1 MTTCPSCK
9 RSVAANVLICP
20 NCGAVLSDTS
30 LPTEVLPPSK
40 QREAPRP
47 DERRKQSSQSVADSA
62 DGARFA
68 TGTMLTERYRIVSL
82 LGRGGMG
89 EVYKAEDL
97 KLKQI
102 VALKFLP
109 EAITQDGA
117 ALARF
122 HNEVRITRQ
131 ISHPNVCRVY
141 DIAEVDGRH
150 FLSMEFIDGEDLSVL
165 LRRIGRL
172 PGDKATEIARQLCA
186 GLAAA
191 HDTGVLHRDLKP
203 ANVMIDGRGKA
214 RITDFGLA
222 VAAAE
227 LNGKEAVAGTP
238 GYMAPEQ
245 LANKQL
251 TQRSDIY
258 SLGLVLYEL
267 FTGKRVFESNNLH
280 DVMKLH
286 ETSAPTSPSSHVKD
300 IDPLVEKVILRC
312 LEKDPSKRP
321 SSAIQVAAALPGG
334 DPLAAALAAGETP
347 SPEMVAAAGEKT
359 GLRPVVAVAC
369 LAAIMVGLIIYAFLS
384 NRVNWQAQVMHEN
397 SPDALGHK
405 ANEIIQRLG
414 YTNRPTDTASG
425 LRYHST
431 YLRYLEQNSASST
444 NWSVFIRA
452 QPSPI
457 FFWYRQSPRYLEV
470 AGWGNGGWVSED
482 DPPHDVSGMVSA
494 RLDSQGRLIRFTAV
508 PPQVDESSEKP
519 PPPDWAPLL
528 AAAGFDP
535 AKLTSTEAKWTAP
548 TAFDARAAWTGVYAD
563 RPEISLRIEAAA
575 YRGKPVYFQIVG
587 PWTQPSRM
595 QAIQPSTRMR
605 VQYTIDLLSVVMI
618 LLVAVLLARHNVRKG
633 RGDRRG
639 AFRLALFIFAVSI
652 LAWIFGA
659 NHAPTR
665 NEIFRFFVIAV
676 SLALLLAGLFWLV
689 YLALEPYVR
698 RRWPNTIIA
707 WSRVLSGN
715 LRDPLVGRDVLVG
728 ILVGI
733 IQALIY
739 WLEDLVRFLLNS
751 PPQWDVPLD
760 AWIGL
765 RYLIASGFMINS
777 LNSILF
783 ALFLFSGMFL
793 FRALTRRQWLAT
805 GIFFSIGVVQSVLGS
820 SQPMVTLPFACF
832 LIALAI
838 IVLLRFGFLAFVISL
853 FVNGL
858 LLRVPITTN
867 FSAWYASSFFVV
879 LIAVMTLAAFAFHT
893 SLGGRKLFE
902 GKLLDE

>member
-9 RSVAANVLICP
+9 RSVTTDVLICP
-20 NCGAVLSDTS
+20 NCGAVLTDTS

-47 DERRKQSSQSVADSA
+47 AERRKQSGQSVADSA

-109 EAITQDGA
+109 EAITHDGA

-141 DIAEVDGRH
+141 DIGEVDGWH

-280 DVMKLH
+280 DLIKLH

-312 LEKDPSKRP
+312 LEKDPTKRP

-347 SPEMVAAAGEKT
+347 SPEMVAAAKT
-359 GLRPVVAVAC
+359 ENGVRPAVAIT
-369 LAAIMVGLIIYAFLS
+369 LAASAFLMLIAVLLIS
-384 NRVNWQAQVMHEN
+384 DTIGVYDKIPFEKSPEVLQAR
-397 SPDALGHK
+397 A
-405 ANEIIQRLG
+405 AEIVKQFG
-414 YTNRPTDTASG
+414 YQDDPVDYASG
-425 LRYHST
+425 FDRN
-431 YLRYLEQNSASST
+431 RDYLEYLSKNDPSAQRWDKLRSG
-444 NWSVFIRA
+444 
-452 QPSPI
+452 QPALI
-457 FFWYRQSPRYLEV
+457 NFWYRQSPDYLRPLWESGRV
-470 AGWGNGGWVSED
+470 TPS
-482 DPPHDVSGMVSA
+482 DPAQTAPGMASVL
-494 RLDSQGRLIRFTAV
+494 LDTRGRLIRFLRV
-508 PPQVDESSEKP
+508 PPQVNKSAVP
-519 PPPDWAPLL
+519 
-528 AAAGFDP
+528 
-535 AKLTSTEAKWTAP
+535 AP
-548 TAFDARAAWTGVYAD
+548 TPEWTLPFTTAGLDISRFTPTESQWNPPNFSDVRAAWQGVYPD
-563 RPEISLRIEAAA
+563 HPEIPLRVEAAA
-575 YRGKPVYFQIVG
+575 YQGRPTYFALIG
-587 PWTQPSRM
+587 PWEQPALEKPKPTSIGRR
-595 QAIQPSTRMR
+595 ISTTAFVLMM
-605 VQYTIDLLSVVMI
+605 LST
-618 LLVAVLLARHNVRKG
+618 LVGGVIVARHNLRLG

-639 AFRLALFIFAVSI
+639 AFRLALFIMVVGGVAWLTHRHVTEIRAEFFAFLDDLSFTLYRAAVTW
-652 LAWIFGA
+652 LAYI
-659 NHAPTR
+659 
-665 NEIFRFFVIAV
+665 
-676 SLALLLAGLFWLV
+676 
-689 YLALEPYVR
+689 ALEPFLR
-698 RRWPNTIIA
+698 RRWPDLIIS
-707 WSRVLSGN
+707 WTRLLSGN
-715 LRDPLVGRDVLVG
+715 YRDPLVGRDILIGGVSGIATWVLVN
-728 ILVGI
+728 ILRLIPKLTG
-733 IQALIY
+733 QAYEIATFIPLNRGLRILTNY
-739 WLEDLVRFLLNS
+739 FTEDLI
-751 PPQWDVPLD
+751 D
-760 AWIGL
+760 AVVQP
-765 RYLIASGFMINS
+765 MTV
-777 LNSILF
+777 
-783 ALFLFSGMFL
+783 LFLALLFS
-793 FRALTRRQWLAT
+793 ALLRKRWLVA
-805 GIFFSIGVVQSVLGS
+805 I
-820 SQPMVTLPFACF
+820 MVWV
-832 LIALAI
+832 ILAM
-838 IVLLRFGFLAFVISL
+838 RFGFGGSTLLEFLTGAIAPAVMLLVTMRYGWLAACFWSL
-853 FVNGL
+853 FFALVTFY
-858 LLRVPITTN
+858 PTTTN
-867 FSAWYASSFFVV
+867 FSVWYAEATIFAVT
-879 LIAVMTLAAFAFHT
+879 IAVGLILFGFYT
-893 SLGGRKLFE
+893 SLAGQQLFRS
-902 GKLLDE
+902 KLLNE